1 MTYNNL
7 ILSTNLT
14 LTLSIIFDYIN
25 SVVSLI
31 FLIMSLCSLVLSLI
45 KALEDKKITEEEKQ
59 EIFNQ
64 IEIIKKDIKN
74 NDKK

>member
-25 SVVSLI
+25 SFISLI
-31 FLIMSLCSLVLSLI
+31 FLIMSLCSLFLSII

-64 IEIIKKDIKN
+64 IENIKKDTKN
-74 NDKK
+74 NDK